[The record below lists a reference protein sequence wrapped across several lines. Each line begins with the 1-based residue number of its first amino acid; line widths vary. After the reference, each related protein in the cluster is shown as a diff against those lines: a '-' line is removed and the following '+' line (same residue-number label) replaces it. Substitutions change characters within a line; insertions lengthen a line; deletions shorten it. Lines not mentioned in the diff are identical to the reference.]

1 MKVYNLTSP
10 RSGREVPNQ
19 FEIYHNNER
28 YFQSYQSII
37 CKYTASGALVFDPN
51 FWDYSVT
58 TSKYRNQFTGLSTQE
73 TKRRIAD
80 GSITFE
86 NLN

>member
-10 RSGREVPNQ
+10 RGTVVPNQ
-19 FEIYHNNER
+19 FEIHHDGKR

-37 CKYTASGALVFDPN
+37 AVIEDGKITLDSYY
-51 FWDYSVT
+51 WDYSVT
-58 TSKYRNQFTGLSTQE
+58 TSKYRNIFTGLTTEE
-73 TKRRIAD
+73 TKRLIKS
-80 GSITFE
+80 GEIKLE